1 MRSRLAWSTC
11 LLLPRART
19 WPYPLQPMSRSRAAA
34 LVLVVT
40 AFVTVAASAAGPRDG
55 KTYSYLQVFREVLG
69 LTKQNYVEPT
79 EDAVLLEGAFRGMV
93 SSLDVASTYLAPGEE
108 KELQTL
114 PGPGRTGME
123 VLPSGGVAVVVRIDP
138 GSPADK
144 AGLRVGDQIWRIG
157 EKPARQLA
165 WPQLRH
171 RLSGAIG
178 TPLKLTIL
186 NGDNFKLE
194 DKTITL
200 AARTGKGFSLENKS
214 EGLVYLRVM
223 DLEQLDA
230 AALRRDLASMATE
243 HAQVPWLV
251 DLRGVVGL
259 DPQILVPLAGVL
271 YDGGSLLTLNP
282 RQGETQ
288 KIEAPVTTRA
298 GLPSLSVLIDGS
310 TAGTGEALA
319 ILLKEKTGATL
330 YGRQSFGLGS
340 TPELIPLSSGGSL
353 LLTTREMKTATG
365 FSWAGKGIDP
375 DKIVTPGNA
384 RIDDDAVGGDPLLD
398 ETIRLLRSSVAAVAV
413 KPAA

>member
-1 MRSRLAWSTC
+1 
-11 LLLPRART
+11 
-19 WPYPLQPMSRSRAAA
+19 MSRSRAVA
-34 LVLVVT
+34 LVVLLASSIT
-40 AFVTVAASAAGPRDG
+40 IAAFAAGPRDG

-79 EDAVLLEGAFRGMV
+79 DDAMLLEGAFRGMV
-93 SSLDVASTYLAPGEE
+93 ASLDVASAYLAPGEE

-123 VLPSGGVAVVVRIDP
+123 VLPAGGVAVVVRVDP

-144 AGLRVGDQIWRIG
+144 AGLKLGDQIWRIG

-171 RLSGAIG
+171 RLSGAVG
-178 TPLKLTIL
+178 APLKLTIL
-186 NGDNFKLE
+186 NGDTFKLE
-194 DKTITL
+194 DKTIML
-200 AARTGKGFSLENKS
+200 AARTGKGFALESKTD
-214 EGLVYLRVM
+214 GVVYLRVM

-230 AALRRDLASMATE
+230 SALRRELATMVGQHSQE
-243 HAQVPWLV
+243 PWLI

-271 YDGGSLLTLNP
+271 YDGGALLTLNP

-288 KIEAPVTTRA
+288 KIEAPAAQRA
-298 GLPSLSVLIDGS
+298 GLPKLSVLIDGS

-353 LLTTREMKTATG
+353 LLTTREMKTASG
-365 FSWAGKGIDP
+365 YSWAGKGIDP
-375 DKIVTPGNA
+375 DKIVTPGGA

-398 ETIRLLRSSVAAVAV
+398 ETIRLLRSPIAASQA